1 MGHIGV
7 ALLNDPTNI
16 AKAKESFTDTET
28 KNNLHQNFSSQK
40 WCENVKKYVHLSYY

>member
-1 MGHIGV
+1 MLFDNSKCFVMGHIGV

-28 KNNLHQNFSSQK
+28 KNNSHQNFSSQK
-40 WCENVKKYVHLSYY
+40 